1 MGSPNKHV
9 LCILYNPDTPRR
21 CTLVLNAL
29 KIFFPM
35 DVATQYF
42 LLLEKGNAADVQF
55 GRTRSDLAILRRGL
69 QAQGFLI
76 EVIDQQKTAE
86 N

>member
-9 LCILYNPDTPRR
+9 LCILYNPDTTRR
-21 CTLVLNAL
+21 CTLVLSAL

-76 EVIDQQKTAE
+76 EVIDQ
-86 N
+86 

>member
-1 MGSPNKHV
+1 MSHPNTHLLRIKSH
-9 LCILYNPDTPRR
+9 PDTGRR
-21 CTLVLNAL
+21 PTLVLSAL

-35 DVATQYF
+35 DAATHYF
-42 LLLEKGNAADVQF
+42 YCLEKGNAADVQF
-55 GRTRSDLAILRRGL
+55 GKTRSDLAILRRGL

-76 EVIDQQKTAE
+76 EVIEQQQTAE

>member
-1 MGSPNKHV
+1 MSSTNTHV
-9 LCILYNPDTPRR
+9 LRILSHPDTARR
-21 CTLVLNAL
+21 PTLVLSAL

-35 DVATQYF
+35 DAATHYF
-42 LLLEKGNAADVQF
+42 YCLEQGNAADVQF

-76 EVIDQQKTAE
+76 EVIEQQKTAE
-86 N
+86 K

>member
-1 MGSPNKHV
+1 MSSANTH
-9 LCILYNPDTPRR
+9 ILRIKSHPDTARR
-21 CTLVLNAL
+21 PTLVLSAL

-35 DVATQYF
+35 DAATQYS
-42 LLLEKGNAADVQF
+42 LLLEKGNTADVQF

-76 EVIDQQKTAE
+76 EVIEQQQTEE

>member
-1 MGSPNKHV
+1 
-9 LCILYNPDTPRR
+9 
-21 CTLVLNAL
+21 
-29 KIFFPM
+29 
-35 DVATQYF
+35 
-42 LLLEKGNAADVQF
+42 VQF

-76 EVIDQQKTAE
+76 EVIEQQQTEE

>member
-1 MGSPNKHV
+1 MSSPNTHV
-9 LCILYNPDTPRR
+9 LRILSHPDTFRR
-21 CTLVLNAL
+21 PSVVLSAL